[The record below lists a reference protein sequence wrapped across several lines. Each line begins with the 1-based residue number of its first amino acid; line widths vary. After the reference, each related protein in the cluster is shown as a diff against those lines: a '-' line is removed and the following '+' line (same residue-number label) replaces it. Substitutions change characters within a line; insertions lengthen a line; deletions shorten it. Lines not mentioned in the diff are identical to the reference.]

1 MQLIFIKSCKEIK
14 EMENHHKDKMEQ
26 ILRLVYKIYDV
37 ISIANGKDFINIALS
52 SQHRDKDILIYIS
65 H

>member
-1 MQLIFIKSCKEIK
+1 MQLIFIKRLKETK
-14 EMENHHKDKMEQ
+14 EMEYHHKDKMEQ
-26 ILRLVYKIYDV
+26 ILRLVYKIYGV
-37 ISIANGKDFINIALS
+37 ISTANGKDFINIALS

>member
-1 MQLIFIKSCKEIK
+1 MQLIFIKRLKETK
-14 EMENHHKDKMEQ
+14 EMEYHQKDKMEQ
-26 ILRLVYKIYDV
+26 ILRLVYKIYSV
-37 ISIANGKDFINIALS
+37 ISTANGKDFINIALS

>member
-1 MQLIFIKSCKEIK
+1 MQLIFIKRLKETK
-14 EMENHHKDKMEQ
+14 EMEYHRKDKMEQ
-26 ILRLVYKIYDV
+26 ILRLVYKIYGV
-37 ISIANGKDFINIALS
+37 ISTANGKDFINIALS